1 VRVAYRSQL
10 ERHSLEPEEAE
21 AELELVE
28 EMLAVAEAVEA
39 AEKPHRG

>member
-1 VRVAYRSQL
+1 VRDAYRSQL

-21 AELELVE
+21 AELEVVE
-28 EMLAVAEAVEA
+28 ETLAVAMAA